1 MKVELPAAVNC
12 PVLAGQLRRKRIY
25 QDASPDDGCRVLVER
40 LWPRGISKERA
51 RLDLW
56 LKDVA
61 PSPELRKWYGHEE
74 ARWPEF
80 RRRYLAEL
88 HDRREAVAQ
97 LLDLLKTEDVTL
109 IYASQSEQNS
119 AAVLEEFLKGAT

>member
-1 MKVELPAAVNC
+1 M
-12 PVLAGQLRRKRIY
+12 AGRLTTKRIY
-25 QDASPDDGCRVLVER
+25 EGTSLDDGHRVLVER

-61 PSPELRKWYGHEE
+61 PSPELRKWYGHDS

-80 RRRYLAEL
+80 RRRYQVELEL
-88 HDRREAVAQ
+88 HQEAVEQ
-97 LLDLLKTEDVTL
+97 LLELLRSGDVTL
-109 IYASQSEQNS
+109 VYAAGTERNS
-119 AAVLEEFLKGAT
+119 ASVLESFLRERMA